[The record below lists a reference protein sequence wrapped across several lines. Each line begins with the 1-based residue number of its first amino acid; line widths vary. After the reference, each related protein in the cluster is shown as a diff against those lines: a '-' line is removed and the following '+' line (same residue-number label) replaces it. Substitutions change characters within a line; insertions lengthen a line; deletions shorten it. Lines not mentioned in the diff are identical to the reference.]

1 MQTVFSTPAWVHNA
15 IFYQI
20 FPDRFAYSPALAK
33 PNNLE
38 AWDAPA
44 TPWGFKGG
52 DLLGVC
58 EHLDYLQDL
67 GVNALYFTPVFQ
79 SASNHRYHTHDYFQ
93 VDPLLGG
100 TPALERLLKE
110 AHQRGL
116 RVVLDGVFNHASRG
130 FFQFNHILECG
141 AQSPYLDWF
150 KVHGFPLHAY
160 EGKPNYECWWDLA
173 ALPQFN
179 HANPQ
184 VQEFILSVARYW
196 LEKGIDGWRLDVPF
210 CVEDDAFWQAFRV
223 TVKQANPEA
232 YITGEIPWLAQRWLQ
247 GDQFDGVMNYLFTYA
262 CWSFFGGRDI
272 DMELVG
278 HWYEHGPDYFTY
290 DAPAFAAKMTE
301 LLTLYPQPAAAAQL
315 NLLGSHDTAR
325 VISIMRGDK
334 QAFKLAEFFQFTYPG
349 APSIYYGDEVGM
361 QGGKDPDCRQAFR
374 WEEAAWD
381 EDLRAWTKALVALRN
396 QHAALRTGSFKV
408 IYAAGQT
415 LAYLRQDGGETLL
428 ALINRAD
435 SRQTLD
441 LSGLTP
447 AGAVKE
453 VLFGAP
459 HNDLRAL
466 KLAPLSAAL
475 LRLG

>member
-150 KVHGFPLHAY
+150 KV
-160 EGKPNYECWWDLA
+160 
-173 ALPQFN
+173 Q
-179 HANPQ
+179 
-184 VQEFILSVARYW
+184 I
-196 LEKGIDGWRLDVPF
+196 
-210 CVEDDAFWQAFRV
+210 
-223 TVKQANPEA
+223 
-232 YITGEIPWLAQRWLQ
+232 
-247 GDQFDGVMNYLFTYA
+247 
-262 CWSFFGGRDI
+262 GRAH
-272 DMELVG
+272 V
-278 HWYEHGPDYFTY
+278 
-290 DAPAFAAKMTE
+290 
-301 LLTLYPQPAAAAQL
+301 
-315 NLLGSHDTAR
+315 
-325 VISIMRGDK
+325 
-334 QAFKLAEFFQFTYPG
+334 
-349 APSIYYGDEVGM
+349 
-361 QGGKDPDCRQAFR
+361 
-374 WEEAAWD
+374 
-381 EDLRAWTKALVALRN
+381 
-396 QHAALRTGSFKV
+396 
-408 IYAAGQT
+408 
-415 LAYLRQDGGETLL
+415 
-428 ALINRAD
+428 
-435 SRQTLD
+435 
-441 LSGLTP
+441 
-447 AGAVKE
+447 
-453 VLFGAP
+453 
-459 HNDLRAL
+459 
-466 KLAPLSAAL
+466 
-475 LRLG
+475 